1 MNETTIIDSLL
12 KIQVSLFIGEKL
24 QNDFIS
30 KYINSDYV
38 DGRIIGTG
46 QSDFTKESKE
56 YLLNSDGKAFTL
68 IDVPGIEGNETAYE
82 AIIKKAVNKTHLVL
96 YVNGSEKKTEPK
108 TVEKIKKYLRND
120 SDVYSI
126 CNIHCLGQANRDIE
140 IDGPYVDSLFKAYKK
155 NEETLIPQTEK
166 VLKEILNENYKGSAC
181 INGLLAFSANSYVPN
196 KGSTIVPLNDKG
208 LRKIQANFL
217 KEFSN
222 DLNQMRIQSH
232 IGYLTKIIDEHKD
245 NFENFIVESNK
256 RKLLTRLNDSYS
268 SLQEIESKSPHMIGN
283 FTHSYETMS
292 QNVKSAANYF
302 CSDMDTLI
310 SRSVKPVLIEKLNLF
325 YKKIEDSEGKI
336 KKEDYEVFF
345 DQQKDSLKKQIEN
358 KFNENYND
366 AIVEY
371 KDKLTEAKRRFS
383 IDISQNIE
391 NASLT
396 LSNIES
402 VDFLAVEKAM
412 QYSLENFKKDAF
424 AVVSL
429 VASGTFAGSF
439 GGPIGIAIGAGIGLL
454 VSLVF
459 KIIQFFQSTK
469 TRITKAK
476 EKAKDIFNEI
486 EYKICSDITSKIS
499 FEDMKNQILTNSQ
512 SIAEYC
518 MNEIEKIR
526 RIEMSLKS
534 LLKEIKIE
542 KRKLEDLGYGKI

>member
-1 MNETTIIDSLL
+1 MS
-12 KIQVSLFIGEKL
+12 
-24 QNDFIS
+24 
-30 KYINSDYV
+30 
-38 DGRIIGTG
+38 
-46 QSDFTKESKE
+46 
-56 YLLNSDGKAFTL
+56 
-68 IDVPGIEGNETAYE
+68 
-82 AIIKKAVNKTHLVL
+82 
-96 YVNGSEKKTEPK
+96 
-108 TVEKIKKYLRND
+108 
-120 SDVYSI
+120 
-126 CNIHCLGQANRDIE
+126 
-140 IDGPYVDSLFKAYKK
+140 
-155 NEETLIPQTEK
+155 
-166 VLKEILNENYKGSAC
+166 
-181 INGLLAFSANSYVPN
+181 
-196 KGSTIVPLNDKG
+196 
-208 LRKIQANFL
+208 
-217 KEFSN
+217 
-222 DLNQMRIQSH
+222 
-232 IGYLTKIIDEHKD
+232 TKITLK
-245 NFENFIVESNK
+245 NFIVESNK